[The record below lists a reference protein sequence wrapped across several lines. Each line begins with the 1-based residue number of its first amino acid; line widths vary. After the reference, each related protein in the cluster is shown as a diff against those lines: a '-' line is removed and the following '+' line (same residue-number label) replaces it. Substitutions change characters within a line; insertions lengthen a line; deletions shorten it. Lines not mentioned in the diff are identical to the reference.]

1 MANLFATPNL
11 IFAGE
16 GALELSA
23 DTITSLGKKALIV
36 ADDMMVKLGNVKKV
50 TDILDNKNIEYT
62 IYSEINSEPCDFMI
76 EKGAEIY
83 KNENCDFMIA
93 VGGGSPI
100 DSMKAIGAV
109 VSTGSSINN
118 FMGKKITTPLPPTVA
133 VPTTAGT
140 GSEATTFTIIN
151 NTEKN
156 IKMLLSG
163 SALMVNTAII
173 DPMFTMTAPPAIT
186 ANTGIDALC
195 HAVEAYTSVKAFPMA
210 DTMALSA
217 VKRIFN
223 SLYECYINPNNA
235 AARADMA
242 TAATEAGMAFNN
254 SSVTIIHGMSRPIGA
269 LYHVPHGLSN
279 AMLIDKCLRFAVEG
293 CPDRFCDLAKT
304 IGVYE
309 NGMTEEEGANAF
321 INAVSEL
328 CKKLNIQTLNE
339 FGVDKDDF
347 ISNIDKMADD
357 AIASRSPANTRKNPS
372 KDDIKEIYKSIIL

>member
-36 ADDMMVKLGNVKKV
+36 TDNMMVKLGNVKKV
-50 TDILDNKNIEYT
+50 TDILDNKSIEYT

-76 EKGAEIY
+76 EKGTEIY
-83 KNENCDFMIA
+83 KNVNCDFMIA

-109 VSTGSSINN
+109 VSNGSSIND

-223 SLYECYINPNNA
+223 SLYECYIHPKNA

-293 CPDRFCDLAKT
+293 CPDRFCSLAKT

-309 NGMTEEEGANAF
+309 NDMSEKEGANAF

-328 CKKLNIQTLNE
+328 CKKLNIQTLHE
-339 FGVDKDDF
+339 FGVDKEDF
-347 ISNIDKMADD
+347 LSNIDKMADD
-357 AIASRSPANTRKNPS
+357 AIASGSPANTRRNPS

>member
-36 ADDMMVKLGNVKKV
+36 TDNMMVKLGNVKKV
-50 TDILDNKNIEYT
+50 TDILDNKSIEYT

-76 EKGAEIY
+76 EKGTEIY

-109 VSTGSSINN
+109 VSNGSSIND

-223 SLYECYINPNNA
+223 SLYECYIHPNNA

-293 CPDRFCDLAKT
+293 CPDRFCSLAKT
-304 IGVYE
+304 ISVYE
-309 NGMTEEEGANAF
+309 NGMSEKEGANAF

-328 CKKLNIQTLNE
+328 CKKLNIQTLRE
-339 FGVDKDDF
+339 FGVDKEDF
-347 ISNIDKMADD
+347 LSNIDKMADD
-357 AIASRSPANTRKNPS
+357 AITSGSPANTRRNPS

>member
-16 GALELSA
+16 GALELSE

-36 ADDMMVKLGNVKKV
+36 TDNMMVKLGNVKKV
-50 TDILDNKNIEYT
+50 TDILDNKSIEYT

-76 EKGAEIY
+76 EKGTEIY

-109 VSTGSSINN
+109 VSNGSSIND

-223 SLYECYINPNNA
+223 SLYECYIHPKNA

-293 CPDRFCDLAKT
+293 CPDRFCSLAKT

-309 NGMTEEEGANAF
+309 NDMSEKEGANAF

-328 CKKLNIQTLNE
+328 CKKLNIQTLHE
-339 FGVDKDDF
+339 FGVDKEDF
-347 ISNIDKMADD
+347 LSNIDKMADD
-357 AIASRSPANTRKNPS
+357 AIASGSPANTRRNPS

>member
-16 GALELSA
+16 GALELSE

-36 ADDMMVKLGNVKKV
+36 TDDMMVKLGNVKKV
-50 TDILDNKNIEYT
+50 TDILDKKSIEYT

-76 EKGAEIY
+76 EKGTEIY

-109 VSTGSSINN
+109 VSNGSSIND

-223 SLYECYINPNNA
+223 SLYECYIHPNNA
-235 AARADMA
+235 AARTDMA

-293 CPDRFCDLAKT
+293 CPDRFCSLAKT

-309 NGMTEEEGANAF
+309 NDMSEKEGANAF

-328 CKKLNIQTLNE
+328 CKKLNIQTLHE
-339 FGVDKDDF
+339 FGVDKEDF
-347 ISNIDKMADD
+347 LSNIDKMADD
-357 AIASRSPANTRKNPS
+357 AIASGSPANTRRNPS

>member
-11 IFAGE
+11 IFTGE

-36 ADDMMVKLGNVKKV
+36 TDDMMVKLGNVKKV
-50 TDILDNKNIEYT
+50 TDILDNKSINYK

-76 EKGAEIY
+76 EKGTEIY

-109 VSTGSSINN
+109 VSNGSSIND

-223 SLYECYINPNNA
+223 SLYECYIHPKNA

-279 AMLIDKCLRFAVEG
+279 AMLLKAAQTDFAALQKQSAFMKTTCL
-293 CPDRFCDLAKT
+293 
-304 IGVYE
+304 
-309 NGMTEEEGANAF
+309 
-321 INAVSEL
+321 
-328 CKKLNIQTLNE
+328 KKKVQTPL
-339 FGVDKDDF
+339 
-347 ISNIDKMADD
+347 SM
-357 AIASRSPANTRKNPS
+357 P
-372 KDDIKEIYKSIIL
+372 

>member
-36 ADDMMVKLGNVKKV
+36 TDNMMVKLGNVKKV
-50 TDILDNKNIEYT
+50 TDILDNKSINYK

-76 EKGAEIY
+76 EKGTEIY

-109 VSTGSSINN
+109 VSNGSSIND
-118 FMGKKITTPLPPTVA
+118 FMGKKITTPLSPTVA

-223 SLYECYINPNNA
+223 SLYECYIHPKNA

-293 CPDRFCDLAKT
+293 CPDRFCSLAKT

-309 NGMTEEEGANAF
+309 NDMSEKEGANAF

-328 CKKLNIQTLNE
+328 CKKLNIQTLHE
-339 FGVDKDDF
+339 FGVDKEDF
-347 ISNIDKMADD
+347 LSNIDKMADD
-357 AIASRSPANTRKNPS
+357 AIASGSPANTRRNPS

>member
-1 MANLFATPNL
+1 MANLFVTPNL

-16 GALELSA
+16 GALELSE

-36 ADDMMVKLGNVKKV
+36 TDDMMVKLGNTKKV
-50 TDILDNKNIEYT
+50 TDILDKKSISYT
-62 IYSEINSEPCDFMI
+62 IYSEINSEPCDYMI

-93 VGGGSPI
+93 IGGGSPI

-109 VSTGSSINN
+109 VVTGININ
-118 FMGKKITTPLPPTVA
+118 DFMGKKITTPLPPTVA

-223 SLYECYINPNNA
+223 SLYECYIHPKNA
-235 AARADMA
+235 AAKADMA

-293 CPDRFCDLAKT
+293 CPDRFCSLAKT

-309 NGMTEEEGANAF
+309 NDMSEKEGANAF
-321 INAVSEL
+321 INAVSKL
-328 CKKLNIQTLNE
+328 CKKLNIQTLHE
-339 FGVDKDDF
+339 FGVDKEDF
-347 ISNIDKMADD
+347 LSNIDKMADD
-357 AIASRSPANTRKNPS
+357 AIASGSPANTRRNPS

>member
-16 GALELSA
+16 GALELSE

-36 ADDMMVKLGNVKKV
+36 TDDMMVKLGNTKKV
-50 TDILDNKNIEYT
+50 TDILDKKSISYT

-76 EKGAEIY
+76 EKGTEIY

-109 VSTGSSINN
+109 VSNGSSIND

-163 SALMVNTAII
+163 STLMVNTAII

-223 SLYECYINPNNA
+223 SLYECYIHPKNA

-293 CPDRFCDLAKT
+293 CPDRFCSLAKT

-309 NGMTEEEGANAF
+309 NDMSEKEGANAF

-328 CKKLNIQTLNE
+328 CKKLNIQTLHE
-339 FGVDKDDF
+339 FGIDKEDF
-347 ISNIDKMADD
+347 LSNIDKMADD
-357 AIASRSPANTRKNPS
+357 AIESGSPANTRRNPS

>member
-11 IFAGE
+11 IFTGE
-16 GALELSA
+16 CALELSA

-36 ADDMMVKLGNVKKV
+36 TDDMMVKLGNVKKV
-50 TDILDNKNIEYT
+50 TDILDNKSINYK

-76 EKGAEIY
+76 EKGTEIY

-109 VSTGSSINN
+109 VSNGSSIND

-223 SLYECYINPNNA
+223 SLYECYIHPNNA

-293 CPDRFCDLAKT
+293 CPDRFCSLAKT

-309 NGMTEEEGANAF
+309 NDMSEKEGANAF

-328 CKKLNIQTLNE
+328 CKKLNIQTLHE
-339 FGVDKDDF
+339 FGVDKEDF
-347 ISNIDKMADD
+347 LSNIDKMADD
-357 AIASRSPANTRKNPS
+357 AIASGSPANTRRNPS

>member
-16 GALELSA
+16 GALELSE

-36 ADDMMVKLGNVKKV
+36 TDNMMVKLGNVKKV
-50 TDILDNKNIEYT
+50 TDILDNKSIEYT

-76 EKGAEIY
+76 EKGTEIY

-109 VSTGSSINN
+109 VSNGSSIND

-133 VPTTAGT
+133 VPTTNGT

-186 ANTGIDALC
+186 ANTNLIMVLD
-195 HAVEAYTSVKAFPMA
+195 K
-210 DTMALSA
+210 
-217 VKRIFN
+217 IFF
-223 SLYECYINPNNA
+223 SI
-235 AARADMA
+235 AR
-242 TAATEAGMAFNN
+242 N
-254 SSVTIIHGMSRPIGA
+254 
-269 LYHVPHGLSN
+269 L
-279 AMLIDKCLRFAVEG
+279 K
-293 CPDRFCDLAKT
+293 
-304 IGVYE
+304 
-309 NGMTEEEGANAF
+309 
-321 INAVSEL
+321 
-328 CKKLNIQTLNE
+328 
-339 FGVDKDDF
+339 
-347 ISNIDKMADD
+347 
-357 AIASRSPANTRKNPS
+357 
-372 KDDIKEIYKSIIL
+372 

>member
-11 IFAGE
+11 IFTGE

-36 ADDMMVKLGNVKKV
+36 TDDMMVKLGNVKKV
-50 TDILDNKNIEYT
+50 TDILDNKSINYK

-76 EKGAEIY
+76 EKGTEIY

-109 VSTGSSINN
+109 VSNGSSIND

-223 SLYECYINPNNA
+223 SLYECYIHPNNA

-293 CPDRFCDLAKT
+293 CPDRFCSLAKT

-309 NGMTEEEGANAF
+309 NDMSEKEGANAF

-328 CKKLNIQTLNE
+328 CKKLNIQTLHE
-339 FGVDKDDF
+339 FGVDKEDF
-347 ISNIDKMADD
+347 LSNIDKMADD
-357 AIASRSPANTRKNPS
+357 AIASGSPANTRRNPS